1 MALDGFLL
9 SLHALVDTHDAEA
22 WAWSRTLAA
31 EGFTIPSDRLSVAL
45 ARDPEDLVFTLLGA
59 KVEAMRGARLR
70 AAKRDTFL
78 EYLGSSAGAPGEAG
92 HARAPVASVSP
103 SARELLRDLHRR
115 GIETALVG
123 AFDAEELRAVEQAS
137 GIAWAQEIDVVALP
151 SEGTRRS
158 IADALVLLGM
168 TPAQCAFLG
177 RAWSEV
183 RVAHQMGVV
192 SVATTQ
198 GRGARSALAR
208 AGARVV
214 KDDLQRLAL
223 CLDRTLRVLSPAA
236 IRFGAPV
243 LDGLM
248 REALALAEQNL
259 AQFRAPHGAVVASGT
274 GEIKG
279 RGRDLSD
286 THGPLAHAEL
296 EAMRMGLPQLRRGE
310 GAILATTA
318 APCPMCLAAAAEC
331 GIDTVLF
338 GGRGATR
345 ASSLR
350 LSAGAFGRAPLPR
363 VVGGV
368 LERECE
374 ALLTRFRA
382 ADESGSRLT
391 RSRRAVLEQQGTGG
405 MAAKRAAK

>member
-31 EGFTIPSDRLSVAL
+31 EGFTVPGDRLAAAL
-45 ARDPEDLVFTLLGA
+45 IRDPDDLVFTLLGA

-70 AAKRDTFL
+70 VAKRDTFL
-78 EYLGSSAGAPGEAG
+78 DYLGSSGA
-92 HARAPVASVSP
+92 APVTH
-103 SARELLRDLHRR
+103 ARELLRELHRR

-123 AFDAEELRAVEQAS
+123 ALDADELRAVEQAS
-137 GIAWAQEIDVVALP
+137 GVAWTREIDAVALP
-151 SEGTRRS
+151 AEGTRHS
-158 IADALVLLGM
+158 IKEALSILHM

-192 SVATTQ
+192 PVATTQ

-214 KDDLQRLAL
+214 KDDLHAL
-223 CLDRTLRVLSPAA
+223 TIRLDRTLRVVSPS
-236 IRFGAPV
+236 ITRFGAPV
-243 LDGLM
+243 LEALM
-248 REALALAEQNL
+248 REAITLAEQNL
-259 AQFRAPHGAVVASGT
+259 AQFRAPLGAVVASGT

-286 THGPLAHAEL
+286 THGGLAHAEM
-296 EAMRMGLPQLRRGE
+296 EALRVGLPQLRRGE
-310 GAILATTA
+310 GAILATTT

-331 GIDTVLF
+331 GIDTVIF
-338 GGRGATR
+338 GSAGATR
-345 ASSLR
+345 ASSIR
-350 LSAGAFGRAPLPR
+350 LSGGAFSSALPR
-363 VVGGV
+363 MVGGV
-368 LERECE
+368 LEQECD
-374 ALLTRFRA
+374 ALHKRFRA
-382 ADESGSRLT
+382 ADESGARLT
-391 RSRRAVLEQQGTGG
+391 RSREPGAARVADRAT
-405 MAAKRAAK
+405 K

>member
-22 WAWSRTLAA
+22 WSWSRTLAA
-31 EGFTIPSDRLSVAL
+31 EGFTIPGDRLAAAL
-45 ARDPEDLVFTLLGA
+45 ARDPDDLVFALLGA
-59 KVEAMRGARLR
+59 KVEATRGGRLR

-78 EYLGSSAGAPGEAG
+78 SYLASGSSDASTSGASCDL
-92 HARAPVASVSP
+92 ASVTP
-103 SARELLRDLHRR
+103 ARELLRELHRR

-137 GIAWAQEIDVVALP
+137 GIAWGRELDVVALP

-158 IADALVLLGM
+158 ISDALSLLGM

-183 RVAHQMGVV
+183 RVAHQLGVV

-198 GRGARSALAR
+198 GRGARSTLLR

-214 KDDLQRLAL
+214 QEDLQAL
-223 CLDRTLRVLSPAA
+223 TPRLDRTLRLLSPATT
-236 IRFGAPV
+236 RFGAPV
-243 LDGLM
+243 LEGLM

-259 AQFRAPHGAVVASGT
+259 AQFRAPLGAVVASGT

-286 THGPLAHAEL
+286 THGCLAHAEM
-296 EAMRMGLPQLRRGE
+296 EALRVALPQLRRGE

-338 GGRGATR
+338 GGRGAAR
-345 ASSLR
+345 PSHLR
-350 LSAGAFGRAPLPR
+350 LSAGASGAPR
-363 VVGGV
+363 IVGGI
-368 LERECE
+368 LELECD
-374 ALLTRFRA
+374 ALLQRFRA
-382 ADESGSRLT
+382 ADESGARLR
-391 RSRRAVLEQQGTGG
+391 RSRESERPLDRG
-405 MAAKRAAK
+405 RAAK